1 MSTTCWG
8 VDANRNF
15 DIDFNTLGVSSNPCS
30 DIYPGTHAFSEPETG
45 YVRDILHEHLSRMEV
60 YQNVHSYGN
69 YVLFAYGNASLPE
82 NAAELHVVGAAMGAA
97 MDAKKLDKADYYMV
111 GNSNLA
117 LYGDSGSAQDYGQV
131 YFIV

>member
-1 MSTTCWG
+1 
-8 VDANRNF
+8 
-15 DIDFNTLGVSSNPCS
+15 
-30 DIYPGTHAFSEPETG
+30 
-45 YVRDILHEHLSRMEV
+45 MEV

-69 YVLFAYGNASLPE
+69 YVLFAYGNGSLPE

-97 MDAKKLDKADYYMV
+97 MDAKKLDKADYYYV

-131 YFIV
+131 KWMFLLEITLLIY